1 MHAIAQKCRPKHQ
14 VLVLKCYPR
23 ITKGA
28 VDVKPNSSEL
38 SYLSYYA
45 TTRRSKVQKVGAF
58 LETKTASDV
67 WRARI
72 GNVQVTLQI
81 LEALIE
87 KAPRD
92 LPLYSRYVLRILH
105 LILKSGD
112 ITMVEASI
120 PTFEAFC
127 EHHDGASL
135 SADQE
140 YLRHYEDIVRTY
152 ASFASTRPR
161 PPPAATASAPMAM
174 RWRVAGLRALKSV
187 VSSQALGSVAGR
199 QLDVIMP
206 VLLENLW
213 TDNPEYLDTLLNR
226 AHLEEKVNTEKL
238 LRRRGSI
245 ATVRTVETSMDV
257 NPLALSGTTADADK
271 LAEEDI
277 GVLAIQCLQLIF
289 EVNSR
294 SQIRSGTLATLSFI
308 SDRVIQGEVLIDQKD
323 AFSEDR
329 GWATTVFLMF
339 ARWTP
344 VQERYTILV
353 TAMEA
358 LVRSPLTETSAPQ
371 ELVLATMIGSLL
383 RSDINLIGLS
393 VMDVLLGL
401 IQHVLQLL
409 HLSKAKPPMH
419 NTIIGAL
426 DGRSSNNRLPTT
438 SADRLPVEEVPTKP
452 SRVQVDLLR
461 VLERCIGDLATH
473 VYYADQIS
481 DMISALLLRLKPLPA
496 PVTPTD
502 GIAAEDAEGAS
513 GLVAA
518 AANVVN
524 GGSIDGFFSFDTA
537 KLSAL
542 TAVKSILTVA
552 TKRSKMAESTL
563 GRTRVGLGVWE
574 STQWLLRDID
584 GKVRLAY
591 ADAFLTWLDREA
603 TTEELAALDEKAP
616 RTQHKGMMR
625 SSGDDSTDNMARRA
639 VSATSHRER
648 AAKLQ
653 KTNVVE
659 LLHLAIYENA
669 LQYTD
674 SEADIGM
681 LHLILVKLVEKL
693 GINAVKSGLP
703 MIFRLQEDIQD
714 AETLAKVRMGS
725 LCHGYFWAL
734 SEKFD
739 LRSSGIGMEIYD
751 EIFRR
756 QSKGFWA
763 KIIQL
768 PPVPLAELG
777 IPGTISPH
785 EGLPTHVL
793 ESESLT
799 PFDDRESLVELISVS
814 YSQASAASAT
824 SPVSSPNRSF
834 NHPILSHPHEV
845 QTQAATIPEAVKEE
859 MLSEWSKEAVLASR
873 NTGSKSVSLSGSRS
887 GTNVTGQARN
897 YLTVNGNGAGHSTHS
912 LHQQRSRPPS
922 QAYGIIGGLSAISKL
937 RQSTGPDQTPSDSSK
952 NSITRVDQLK
962 RVLSGQAPP
971 SRGVGTIH
979 NDSSS
984 ESMLSYDASP
994 SEFSYD
1000 NRGSVPERGRKASN
1014 EISRSKS
1021 QERAA
1026 ANEGFK
1032 PLRSHPVQGDPAIRA
1047 SQDGGPREGDQ
1058 GYVPPVPPLPASLT
1072 IGGSPTGD
1080 DAERPEDLKSRAQEI
1095 SLGEYLQNGGSEGR
1109 GRRTQEPQNIES
1121 GKQGR
1126 EASPGLNLELLL
1138 KGLSTGNDK
1147 HQEAAMVEPPY

>member
-1 MHAIAQKCRPKHQ
+1 M
-14 VLVLKCYPR
+14 
-23 ITKGA
+23 
-28 VDVKPNSSEL
+28 
-38 SYLSYYA
+38 YA
-45 TTRRSKVQKVGAF
+45 
-58 LETKTASDV
+58 
-67 WRARI
+67 
-72 GNVQVTLQI
+72 
-81 LEALIE
+81 
-87 KAPRD
+87 
-92 LPLYSRYVLRILH
+92 RYVLKILH

-152 ASFASTRPR
+152 ASFASTRPK
-161 PPPAATASAPMAM
+161 PPPVVSASAPMAM

-199 QLDVIMP
+199 QLDVIIP
-206 VLLENLW
+206 VFLENIW

-226 AHLEEKVNTEKL
+226 AHLDERVNTEKL

-245 ATVRTVETSMDV
+245 ATVRTVETATDV

-277 GVLAIQCLQLIF
+277 GVLAIQCLQQIF

-294 SQIRSGTLATLSFI
+294 SQIRGGTLTTLSFI
-308 SDRVIQGEVLIDQKD
+308 SDRVIQGEVLIDQQHP
-323 AFSEDR
+323 FSEDR
-329 GWATTVFLMF
+329 GWATTVFLMI

-353 TAMEA
+353 TAMDA
-358 LVRSPLTETSAPQ
+358 LVRSPLNENSGPQ

-409 HLSKAKPPMH
+409 HLSKAKSH
-419 NTIIGAL
+419 IQSTNAGGL
-426 DGRSSNNRLPTT
+426 DGRASKDRLPTA
-438 SADRLPVEEVPTKP
+438 SADRVAADDVLNKP

-481 DMISALLLRLKPLPA
+481 DMISALLLRLKPLPV
-496 PVTPTD
+496 PVTPTN
-502 GIAAEDAEGAS
+502 GAAVEDAEGAS
-513 GLVAA
+513 NLVAA
-518 AANVVN
+518 AANIVDD
-524 GGSIDGFFSFDTA
+524 GSIDGFFSFDTA

-552 TKRSKMAESTL
+552 TKRSKVAESTL

-574 STQWLLRDID
+574 STQWLLRDVD

-603 TTEELAALDEKAP
+603 TSEELTALDEKAP
-616 RTQHKGMMR
+616 RTHHKGLMR
-625 SSGDDSTDNMARRA
+625 STGDDSTDNMARRA

-653 KTNVVE
+653 RTNVIE
-659 LLHLAIYENA
+659 HLHLAVYENA

-674 SEADIGM
+674 SEPDIGL
-681 LHLILVKLVEKL
+681 LHLILVKLVEKI
-693 GINAVKSGLP
+693 GVNAVKSGLP

-768 PPVPLAELG
+768 PPVPLAEVGL
-777 IPGTISPH
+777 PGTTSPH
-785 EGLPTHVL
+785 EGLPTHEL

-799 PFDDRESLVELISVS
+799 PFDDRESLVELIAVS
-814 YSQASAASAT
+814 YSQASAGSAT

-834 NHPILSHPHEV
+834 NHPILSHPQEV
-845 QTQAATIPEAVKEE
+845 QKPPATIPENVKEE

-873 NTGSKSVSLSGSRS
+873 STGSKSVSLSGSRT
-887 GTNVTGQARN
+887 GTNATGQARN
-897 YLTVNGNGAGHSTHS
+897 YLTVNGNGGTLSTHS

-922 QAYGIIGGLSAISKL
+922 QAYGIIGGLTAMSKL
-937 RQSTGPDQTPSDSSK
+937 RQSTGADLTPSDSSK

-994 SEFSYD
+994 SEISYD
-1000 NRGSVPERGRKASN
+1000 NRGPIAERGRKSN

-1021 QERAA
+1021 QERDA

-1032 PLRSHPVQGDPAIRA
+1032 PLRSHPIQSDSVIPA
-1047 SQDGGPREGDQ
+1047 SGDGGAREVDED
-1058 GYVPPVPPLPASLT
+1058 VPPVPPLPASLT
-1072 IGGSPTGD
+1072 IGGNPTGD
-1080 DAERPEDLKSRAQEI
+1080 DERSRNLKTRAQEI
-1095 SLGEYLQNGGSEGR
+1095 SLGEYLQNGRSESR
-1109 GRRTQEPQNIES
+1109 GRHTHGPHGIET
-1121 GKQGR
+1121 GRQGR
-1126 EASPGLNLELLL
+1126 EASPGLNLEMLL
-1138 KGLSTGNDK
+1138 KGITAGNDK
-1147 HQEAAMVEPPY
+1147 RQEAGMAEPPY

>member
-1 MHAIAQKCRPKHQ
+1 
-14 VLVLKCYPR
+14 
-23 ITKGA
+23 
-28 VDVKPNSSEL
+28 
-38 SYLSYYA
+38 
-45 TTRRSKVQKVGAF
+45 
-58 LETKTASDV
+58 
-67 WRARI
+67 
-72 GNVQVTLQI
+72 
-81 LEALIE
+81 
-87 KAPRD
+87 
-92 LPLYSRYVLRILH
+92 
-105 LILKSGD
+105 
-112 ITMVEASI
+112 MVEASI

-140 YLRHYEDIVRTY
+140 YLRHYEEIVRTY
-152 ASFASTRPR
+152 ASFASTRPK
-161 PPPAATASAPMAM
+161 PPPIVSASAPMAM
-174 RWRVAGLRALKSV
+174 RWRVAGLSALKSV

-226 AHLEEKVNTEKL
+226 AQLEERVSTEKL

-245 ATVRTVETSMDV
+245 ATVRTVETATDV

-277 GVLAIQCLQLIF
+277 GVLATQCLKQIF
-289 EVNSR
+289 EANSR
-294 SQIRSGTLATLSFI
+294 SQIRTGTLATLSFI
-308 SDRVIQGEVLIDQKD
+308 SDRVIQGEVLIDQQYPYN
-323 AFSEDR
+323 EDR
-329 GWATTVFLMF
+329 GWATTVFLMI

-353 TAMEA
+353 TAMDA
-358 LVRSPLTETSAPQ
+358 LVRSPLNKNSAPQ

-409 HLSKAKPPMH
+409 HLGKAKSPIQST
-419 NTIIGAL
+419 NAAGL
-426 DGRSSNNRLPTT
+426 DGRSSKDRLPTT
-438 SADRLPVEEVPTKP
+438 SSDRLAVDDVPSK
-452 SRVQVDLLR
+452 VQVELLH

-481 DMISALLLRLKPLPA
+481 DMISALLLRLKPLPGSG
-496 PVTPTD
+496 TPTD
-502 GIAAEDAEGAS
+502 VAAVEDAEGAS
-513 GLVAA
+513 SLATA
-518 AANVVN
+518 AANVVDD
-524 GGSIDGFFSFDTA
+524 GGIDGFFSFDTA

-552 TKRSKMAESTL
+552 TKRSKIAESTL

-603 TTEELAALDEKAP
+603 SNEELTSLDEKGP
-616 RTQHKGMMR
+616 HTQHKGIMR

-653 KTNVVE
+653 KTNVID

-674 SEADIGM
+674 SEPDIGM

-693 GINAVKSGLP
+693 GVNAVKSGLP
-703 MIFRLQEDIQD
+703 MIFRLQEDIQA
-714 AETLAKVRMGS
+714 AETVAKVRMGS

-763 KIIQL
+763 KIIQM
-768 PPVPLAELG
+768 PPVPLPEIG
-777 IPGTISPH
+777 IPGTITPH
-785 EGLPTHVL
+785 EGLPMHVL

-799 PFDDRESLVELISVS
+799 PFDDRETLVELIAVS
-814 YSQASAASAT
+814 YSQASAASAA

-834 NHPILSHPHEV
+834 NHPILSQPHEV
-845 QTQAATIPEAVKEE
+845 QNLVATIPEAVKEE

-873 NTGSKSVSLSGSRS
+873 STVSKSVSLSGSRT
-887 GTNVTGQARN
+887 GTNITGQARN
-897 YLTVNGNGAGHSTHS
+897 YLTVNGNGRAHSTQS
-912 LHQQRSRPPS
+912 LHQRSRPPS
-922 QAYGIIGGLSAISKL
+922 QAYGVIGGLFAISKL
-937 RQSTGPDQTPSDSSK
+937 RQSTGADRTPSDSSK

-994 SEFSYD
+994 SEVSYD
-1000 NRGSVPERGRKASN
+1000 NRGPIADRGRKASN

-1021 QERAA
+1021 QERVIS
-1026 ANEGFK
+1026 NEGFK
-1032 PLRSHPVQGDPAIRA
+1032 PLRSHPIQLDSVIPPPGDGAGR
-1047 SQDGGPREGDQ
+1047 DVDEDE
-1058 GYVPPVPPLPASLT
+1058 VPPVPPLPASLT
-1072 IGGSPTGD
+1072 VGGSPTGD
-1080 DAERPEDLKSRAQEI
+1080 ETERSRGLKTRAQEI
-1095 SLGEYLQNGGSEGR
+1095 SLGEYLRNGRSESR
-1109 GRRTQEPQNIES
+1109 GRHTQGPQSVES
-1121 GKQGR
+1121 GRQGR

-1138 KGLSTGNDK
+1138 KGINTGSDK
-1147 HQEAAMVEPPY
+1147 RQEAGMIEPPY

>member
-1 MHAIAQKCRPKHQ
+1 
-14 VLVLKCYPR
+14 
-23 ITKGA
+23 
-28 VDVKPNSSEL
+28 
-38 SYLSYYA
+38 
-45 TTRRSKVQKVGAF
+45 
-58 LETKTASDV
+58 
-67 WRARI
+67 
-72 GNVQVTLQI
+72 
-81 LEALIE
+81 
-87 KAPRD
+87 
-92 LPLYSRYVLRILH
+92 
-105 LILKSGD
+105 
-112 ITMVEASI
+112 MVEASI

-140 YLRHYEDIVRTY
+140 YLRHYEEIVRTY
-152 ASFASTRPR
+152 ASFASTRPK
-161 PPPAATASAPMAM
+161 PPPIVSASAPMAM
-174 RWRVAGLRALKSV
+174 RWRVAGLSAIKSV

-226 AHLEEKVNTEKL
+226 AQVEERVSTEKL

-245 ATVRTVETSMDV
+245 ATVRTVETATDV

-277 GVLAIQCLQLIF
+277 GVLATQCLKQIF

-294 SQIRSGTLATLSFI
+294 SQIRAGTLATLSFI
-308 SDRVIQGEVLIDQKD
+308 SDRVIQGEVLIDQQYPYN
-323 AFSEDR
+323 EDR
-329 GWATTVFLMF
+329 GWATTVFLMI

-353 TAMEA
+353 TAMDA
-358 LVRSPLTETSAPQ
+358 LVRSPLNKTSAPQ

-409 HLSKAKPPMH
+409 HLGKAKSPIQST
-419 NTIIGAL
+419 NAAGL
-426 DGRSSNNRLPTT
+426 DGRSSKDRLPTT
-438 SADRLPVEEVPTKP
+438 STDRLAVDDIP
-452 SRVQVDLLR
+452 SKVQVDLLR

-481 DMISALLLRLKPLPA
+481 DMISALLLRLKPLPGSS
-496 PVTPTD
+496 TPTD
-502 GIAAEDAEGAS
+502 VAAVEDAEGAS
-513 GLVAA
+513 SLAAA
-518 AANVVN
+518 AANVVDD
-524 GGSIDGFFSFDTA
+524 GGIDGFFSFDTA

-552 TKRSKMAESTL
+552 TKRSKIAESTL

-603 TTEELAALDEKAP
+603 SSEELTPLDEKAP
-616 RTQHKGMMR
+616 RTQHKGIMR
-625 SSGDDSTDNMARRA
+625 NSGDDSTDNMARRA

-648 AAKLQ
+648 AIKLQ
-653 KTNVVE
+653 KTNVID

-674 SEADIGM
+674 SEPDIGM

-693 GINAVKSGLP
+693 GVNAVRSGLP

-714 AETLAKVRMGS
+714 AETVAKVRMGS

-763 KIIQL
+763 KIIQM
-768 PPVPLAELG
+768 PPVPLSEIG
-777 IPGTISPH
+777 IPGTITPH
-785 EGLPTHVL
+785 EGLPMHVL

-799 PFDDRESLVELISVS
+799 PFDDRETLVDMIAVS

-834 NHPILSHPHEV
+834 NHPILSQPHEV
-845 QTQAATIPEAVKEE
+845 QNVVATIPEAVKEE

-873 NTGSKSVSLSGSRS
+873 TTVSKSVSLSGSRT
-887 GTNVTGQARN
+887 GTNITGQARN
-897 YLTVNGNGAGHSTHS
+897 YLTVNGNGRALSTQS
-912 LHQQRSRPPS
+912 LHHRSRPPS
-922 QAYGIIGGLSAISKL
+922 QAYGVIGGLSAISKL
-937 RQSTGPDQTPSDSSK
+937 RQTTGTDRTPSDSSK

-994 SEFSYD
+994 SEVSYD
-1000 NRGSVPERGRKASN
+1000 NRGPIADRGRKASN

-1021 QERAA
+1021 QERVIGTD
-1026 ANEGFK
+1026 GFK
-1032 PLRSHPVQGDPAIRA
+1032 PLRSHPIQLDSVIPP
-1047 SQDGGPREGDQ
+1047 SEDGAARDVDEDE
-1058 GYVPPVPPLPASLT
+1058 VPPVPPLPASLT
-1072 IGGSPTGD
+1072 VGGSPTGD
-1080 DAERPEDLKSRAQEI
+1080 ETERSRSLKTRAQEI
-1095 SLGEYLQNGGSEGR
+1095 SLGEYLQNGRSESR
-1109 GRRTQEPQNIES
+1109 GRHTQGPQSVE
-1121 GKQGR
+1121 GGRQGR
-1126 EASPGLNLELLL
+1126 EASPALNLESLL
-1138 KGLSTGNDK
+1138 KGINTGNDK
-1147 HQEAAMVEPPY
+1147 SQEAGMVEPPY

>member
-1 MHAIAQKCRPKHQ
+1 MHAISQKCRPKHQ

-87 KAPRD
+87 KTPRD
-92 LPLYSRYVLRILH
+92 LPLYARYVLKILH

-161 PPPAATASAPMAM
+161 PPPTVSASAPMAM

-226 AHLEEKVNTEKL
+226 AHLEERVSSEKL

-245 ATVRTVETSMDV
+245 ATVRTVETTTDV

-277 GVLAIQCLQLIF
+277 GVLAIQCLKQIF

-308 SDRVIQGEVLIDQKD
+308 SDRVIQGEVLIDQQYPY
-323 AFSEDR
+323 SEDR

-353 TAMEA
+353 TAMDA
-358 LVRSPLTETSAPQ
+358 LVRSPLNETSAPQ

-409 HLSKAKPPMH
+409 HLGKTLSPLQST
-419 NTIIGAL
+419 NTGGL
-426 DGRSSNNRLPTT
+426 DGRSSKQTLPTT
-438 SADRLPVEEVPTKP
+438 SSDRVAADGVLNKP
-452 SRVQVDLLR
+452 SRVQIDLLR

-481 DMISALLLRLKPLPA
+481 DMISALLLRLKPLPVS
-496 PVTPTD
+496 VTPTD
-502 GIAAEDAEGAS
+502 GATVEDAEGTPS
-513 GLVAA
+513 LVAA
-518 AANVVN
+518 AANIVED
-524 GGSIDGFFSFDTA
+524 GRIDGFFSFDTA

-542 TAVKSILTVA
+542 TAIKSILTVA
-552 TKRSKMAESTL
+552 TKRSKIPESTL

-574 STQWLLRDID
+574 STQWLLRDSD
-584 GKVRLAY
+584 GLVRLAY

-603 TTEELAALDEKAP
+603 SSEELTALDEKAP
-616 RTQHKGMMR
+616 HTHHKGIMR

-648 AAKLQ
+648 AEKLQ
-653 KTNVVE
+653 KTNVIE

-674 SEADIGM
+674 SEPDIGL
-681 LHLILVKLVEKL
+681 LHLILVKLVDKL
-693 GINAVKSGLP
+693 GMNAVKSGLP

-734 SEKFD
+734 SEKFN

-763 KIIQL
+763 KIIQM
-768 PPVPLAELG
+768 PPVPLPELG
-777 IPGTISPH
+777 IPGTTSPH
-785 EGLPTHVL
+785 QGLPTHEL

-799 PFDDRESLVELISVS
+799 PFDDRETLVDLIEVS
-814 YSQASAASAT
+814 YSQASGAAT

-834 NHPILSHPHEV
+834 NHPILSQPQEV
-845 QTQAATIPEAVKEE
+845 QNPVATIPEAVKEE

-873 NTGSKSVSLSGSRS
+873 ITGSKSVSLSGSRS
-887 GTNVTGQARN
+887 ATNATGQARN
-897 YLTVNGNGAGHSTHS
+897 YLTVNGNGGALSTHS

-937 RQSTGPDQTPSDSSK
+937 RQSTGPDHTPSDSSK

-1000 NRGSVPERGRKASN
+1000 NRGPIADRGRKPSN
-1014 EISRSKS
+1014 EIPRSKS
-1021 QERAA
+1021 QERAI

-1032 PLRSHPVQGDPAIRA
+1032 PLRSHPVQSDSVIPASGDGA
-1047 SQDGGPREGDQ
+1047 READEEE
-1058 GYVPPVPPLPASLT
+1058 VPPVPPLPASLT

-1080 DAERPEDLKSRAQEI
+1080 EDRSRNLKTRAQEI
-1095 SLGEYLQNGGSEGR
+1095 SLGEYLQNGRSESR
-1109 GRRTQEPQNIES
+1109 GRRAQEGPPSIES
-1121 GKQGR
+1121 GRQGR

-1138 KGLSTGNDK
+1138 KGITTGNDK
-1147 HQEAAMVEPPY
+1147 RQDPGMVEPPY

>member
-1 MHAIAQKCRPKHQ
+1 MHAIKQKCRPKHQ

-92 LPLYSRYVLRILH
+92 LPLYARYVLKILH

-161 PPPAATASAPMAM
+161 PPPIVSASAPMAM
-174 RWRVAGLRALKSV
+174 RWRVAGLSALKSV

-206 VLLENLW
+206 VLLENIW
-213 TDNPEYLDTLLNR
+213 TDNPEYLDTLLSR
-226 AHLEEKVNTEKL
+226 AHLEERDNTEKL

-245 ATVRTVETSMDV
+245 ATVRTAETSMDV

-277 GVLAIQCLQLIF
+277 GVLAIQCLQQIF

-308 SDRVIQGEVLIDQKD
+308 SDRVIQGEVLIDQQYPY
-323 AFSEDR
+323 SEDR
-329 GWATTVFLMF
+329 GWATTVFLMI

-353 TAMEA
+353 TAMDA
-358 LVRSPLTETSAPQ
+358 LVRSPLNENSAPQ

-409 HLSKAKPPMH
+409 HLGKAKSSLQS
-419 NTIIGAL
+419 TYIGGL
-426 DGRSSNNRLPTT
+426 DGKSSK
-438 SADRLPVEEVPTKP
+438 DRLPATSSDRLTADDLQSKP
-452 SRVQVDLLR
+452 SKVQVDLLR

-481 DMISALLLRLKPLPA
+481 DMISALLLRLKPLPVPA
-496 PVTPTD
+496 TPTD
-502 GIAAEDAEGAS
+502 ATAVEDAEGAPS
-513 GLVAA
+513 LVAA
-518 AANVVN
+518 AATVVDD
-524 GGSIDGFFSFDTA
+524 GSIDGFFSFDTA

-552 TKRSKMAESTL
+552 TKRSKISESTL
-563 GRTRVGLGVWE
+563 GRTRVGLSVWE

-603 TTEELAALDEKAP
+603 TSEELTALDEKAP
-616 RTQHKGMMR
+616 RTQHKGIMR
-625 SSGDDSTDNMARRA
+625 SSGDDSTDSMARRA

-653 KTNVVE
+653 KTNVID

-669 LQYTD
+669 IQYAD
-674 SEADIGM
+674 SEPDIGL
-681 LHLILVKLVEKL
+681 LHLMLVKLVEKL

-703 MIFRLQEDIQD
+703 MICRLQEDIQD

-763 KIIQL
+763 KIIQM

-777 IPGTISPH
+777 IPGTIAPH
-785 EGLPTHVL
+785 EGLPTHEL

-799 PFDDRESLVELISVS
+799 PFDDRETLVELIAVS
-814 YSQASAASAT
+814 YSQASAGSST

-845 QTQAATIPEAVKEE
+845 PNAVSTIPETVKEE

-873 NTGSKSVSLSGSRS
+873 STASKSVSLSGSRT

-897 YLTVNGNGAGHSTHS
+897 YLTVNGNGATHSTHS
-912 LHQQRSRPPS
+912 FHQRSRPPS
-922 QAYGIIGGLSAISKL
+922 QAQGVIGGLPAISKL
-937 RQSTGPDQTPSDSSK
+937 RQSTGPDLTPSDSSK

-1000 NRGSVPERGRKASN
+1000 NRGPIPDKGRKPSN
-1014 EISRSKS
+1014 EILRSKS
-1021 QERAA
+1021 QERAIG
-1026 ANEGFK
+1026 NEGFK
-1032 PLRSHPVQGDPAIRA
+1032 PLRSHPVQSDSVIPTSG
-1047 SQDGGPREGDQ
+1047 DGGAREVDDED
-1058 GYVPPVPPLPASLT
+1058 VPPVPPLPASLT
-1072 IGGSPTGD
+1072 VGGSPTGD
-1080 DAERPEDLKSRAQEI
+1080 EELSRNLKTRAQEI
-1095 SLGEYLQNGGSEGR
+1095 SLGEYLQNGRSENR
-1109 GRRTQEPQNIES
+1109 GRHIQGPQSIES
-1121 GKQGR
+1121 GGQGR

-1138 KGLSTGNDK
+1138 KGISTGNEK
-1147 HQEAAMVEPPY
+1147 RQEVGMVEPPY

>member
-1 MHAIAQKCRPKHQ
+1 MHAISQKCRPKHQ

-87 KAPRD
+87 KTPRD
-92 LPLYSRYVLRILH
+92 LPLYARYVLKILH

-161 PPPAATASAPMAM
+161 PPPIVSASAPMAM
-174 RWRVAGLRALKSV
+174 RWRIAGLRAIKSV

-213 TDNPEYLDTLLNR
+213 TGNPEYLDILLNR
-226 AHLEEKVNTEKL
+226 AYLEERVNTEKL

-245 ATVRTVETSMDV
+245 ATVRTVETATDTH
-257 NPLALSGTTADADK
+257 PPALADTTADADK

-277 GVLAIQCLQLIF
+277 GVLAIQCLKQIF

-294 SQIRSGTLATLSFI
+294 SQIRTGTLATLSFI
-308 SDRVIQGEVLIDQKD
+308 SDRVIQGEVLIEQQYPY
-323 AFSEDR
+323 SEDR

-353 TAMEA
+353 TAMDA
-358 LVRSPLTETSAPQ
+358 LVRSPLNENSAPQ

-409 HLSKAKPPMH
+409 HLGRAKSPLQST
-419 NTIIGAL
+419 NTGGL
-426 DGRSSNNRLPTT
+426 DGRSSK
-438 SADRLPVEEVPTKP
+438 DRLPGASSDRLAADDALNKP
-452 SRVQVDLLR
+452 SKVQVDLLR

-481 DMISALLLRLKPLPA
+481 DMISALLLRLKPLPV

-502 GIAAEDAEGAS
+502 GATAEDAEGA

-518 AANVVN
+518 AANIVSD
-524 GGSIDGFFSFDTA
+524 GSIDGFFSFDTA

-552 TKRSKMAESTL
+552 TKKSKMAESTL

-584 GKVRLAY
+584 GRVRLAY

-603 TTEELAALDEKAP
+603 SSEELTALEEKAP
-616 RTQHKGMMR
+616 RAPHKGLMR

-648 AAKLQ
+648 AAKLRR
-653 KTNVVE
+653 TNVIE

-674 SEADIGM
+674 SEPDIGL
-681 LHLILVKLVEKL
+681 LHLILVKLVEKM
-693 GINAVKSGLP
+693 GVNAVKSGLP

-777 IPGTISPH
+777 IPGTISAH
-785 EGLPTHVL
+785 EGLPTHEL

-799 PFDDRESLVELISVS
+799 PFDDRESLVELIAVS
-814 YSQASAASAT
+814 YSQTSAGSAT

-834 NHPILSHPHEV
+834 GHPILSHPQEV
-845 QTQAATIPEAVKEE
+845 QNPIATIPEDVKEE
-859 MLSEWSKEAVLASR
+859 MLSEWSKEDVLASR
-873 NTGSKSVSLSGSRS
+873 ATGSKSVSLSGSRT
-887 GTNVTGQARN
+887 GTNITGQARN
-897 YLTVNGNGAGHSTHS
+897 YLTVNGNGAALSTQS

-922 QAYGIIGGLSAISKL
+922 QAHGIVGGLSAISKL
-937 RQSTGPDQTPSDSSK
+937 RQSNGPDRTPSDSSK

-994 SEFSYD
+994 SEISYD
-1000 NRGSVPERGRKASN
+1000 NRGPIADRGRKASN

-1021 QERAA
+1021 QERAF

-1032 PLRSHPVQGDPAIRA
+1032 PLRSHPVQSDFVVPVAG
-1047 SQDGGPREGDQ
+1047 DGGASEEE
-1058 GYVPPVPPLPASLT
+1058 VPPVPPLPASLT
-1072 IGGSPTGD
+1072 VGGSPTGD
-1080 DAERPEDLKSRAQEI
+1080 DERSTNLKTRAQEI
-1095 SLGEYLQNGGSEGR
+1095 SLGEYLQNGRSESR
-1109 GRRTQEPQNIES
+1109 GRRTQGPQSVES
-1121 GKQGR
+1121 GKQGH
-1126 EASPGLNLELLL
+1126 EASPGLDLEMLL
-1138 KGLSTGNDK
+1138 KGISTGNDK
-1147 HQEAAMVEPPY
+1147 RQEAGMVEPPY

>member
-1 MHAIAQKCRPKHQ
+1 MHAISQKCRPKHQ

-87 KAPRD
+87 KTPRD
-92 LPLYSRYVLRILH
+92 LPLYARYVLKILH

-112 ITMVEASI
+112 ITMVESSI

-152 ASFASTRPR
+152 ASFASTRPK
-161 PPPAATASAPMAM
+161 PPPIVSASAPLAM

-213 TDNPEYLDTLLNR
+213 TDNPRYLDILLNR
-226 AHLEEKVNTEKL
+226 AHLEERISSEKL
-238 LRRRGSI
+238 LRRRVSI
-245 ATVRTVETSMDV
+245 ATVRTVETATDV
-257 NPLALSGTTADADK
+257 DPLALSGTTADADK

-277 GVLAIQCLQLIF
+277 GVLTIQCLKQIF

-308 SDRVIQGEVLIDQKD
+308 SDRVIQGDILIDQQYPY
-323 AFSEDR
+323 SEDC

-353 TAMEA
+353 TAMDA
-358 LVRSPLTETSAPQ
+358 LIRSPLNENSAPQ
-371 ELVLATMIGSLL
+371 DLVLATMIGSLL

-409 HLSKAKPPMH
+409 HLGKAKSPIQST
-419 NTIIGAL
+419 NAGGL
-426 DGRSSNNRLPTT
+426 DGRSSKQTLPTA
-438 SADRLPVEEVPTKP
+438 SSDGVAADGVLNA
-452 SRVQVDLLR
+452 SRVQIDLLR

-481 DMISALLLRLKPLPA
+481 DMISALLLRLKPLPV

-502 GIAAEDAEGAS
+502 GATVEDAEGTPS
-513 GLVAA
+513 LVAA
-518 AANVVN
+518 AANIVED
-524 GGSIDGFFSFDTA
+524 GRIDGFFSFDTA

-542 TAVKSILTVA
+542 TSVKSILTVA
-552 TKRSKMAESTL
+552 TKRSKVTESTL

-574 STQWLLRDID
+574 STQWLLRDSD
-584 GKVRLAY
+584 GLVRLAY
-591 ADAFLTWLDREA
+591 ADAFLTWLDRESSS
-603 TTEELAALDEKAP
+603 EELTALDEKAP
-616 RTQHKGMMR
+616 HTQHKGIMR

-674 SEADIGM
+674 SEPDIGL
-681 LHLILVKLVEKL
+681 LHLILVKLADKL
-693 GINAVKSGLP
+693 GMNAVKSGLP

-763 KIIQL
+763 KIIQM
-768 PPVPLAELG
+768 PPVPLPELG

-785 EGLPTHVL
+785 KGLPRHEL

-799 PFDDRESLVELISVS
+799 PFDDREMLVELIEVS
-814 YSQASAASAT
+814 YSQASEAAT

-834 NHPILSHPHEV
+834 NHPILSQPQEV
-845 QTQAATIPEAVKEE
+845 QNPVATIPEAVKEE

-873 NTGSKSVSLSGSRS
+873 ATGSKSVSLSGSRS
-887 GTNVTGQARN
+887 GTNATGQARN
-897 YLTVNGNGAGHSTHS
+897 YLTVNGNGGALSTHS
-912 LHQQRSRPPS
+912 LHQQRSWPPS

-937 RQSTGPDQTPSDSSK
+937 RQSTDPDRTPSDSSK

-971 SRGVGTIH
+971 SRGVGTIL

-1000 NRGSVPERGRKASN
+1000 NRGPIVDRGRKASN
-1014 EISRSKS
+1014 EISQLKS
-1021 QERAA
+1021 QERAI

-1032 PLRSHPVQGDPAIRA
+1032 PLRSHPVQSDSVIPPSG
-1047 SQDGGPREGDQ
+1047 DGGAREADEEE
-1058 GYVPPVPPLPASLT
+1058 VPLVPPLPASLT
-1072 IGGSPTGD
+1072 VGGSPTGG
-1080 DAERPEDLKSRAQEI
+1080 EDGSRNLKTRAQEI
-1095 SLGEYLQNGGSEGR
+1095 SLGEYLQNGRSESR
-1109 GRRTQEPQNIES
+1109 GRRTQEGPQSIEN
-1121 GKQGR
+1121 GKGR
-1126 EASPGLNLELLL
+1126 EATPGLNLELLL
-1138 KGLSTGNDK
+1138 KGITTGNDK
-1147 HQEAAMVEPPY
+1147 RQDPGMVEPPY

>member
-1 MHAIAQKCRPKHQ
+1 MHAISQKCRPKHQ

-92 LPLYSRYVLRILH
+92 LPLYARYVLKILH

-140 YLRHYEDIVRTY
+140 YLRQYEDIVRNY
-152 ASFASTRPR
+152 ASFASTRPK
-161 PPPAATASAPMAM
+161 PPPAVSASAPMAM

-226 AHLEEKVNTEKL
+226 AHLEERVSTEKL
-238 LRRRGSI
+238 LKRRGSI
-245 ATVRTVETSMDV
+245 ATVRTVETTADV
-257 NPLALSGTTADADK
+257 NPIALSGTTADADK

-277 GVLAIQCLQLIF
+277 GVLAIQCLQQIF

-308 SDRVIQGEVLIDQKD
+308 SDRVIQGEVLIDQQYPYN
-323 AFSEDR
+323 EDR

-353 TAMEA
+353 TAMDA
-358 LVRSPLTETSAPQ
+358 LVRSPLNKSSAPQ

-401 IQHVLQLL
+401 IQHVLHLL
-409 HLSKAKPPMH
+409 HLGKTKSPLH
-419 NTIIGAL
+419 STNLGGV
-426 DGRSSNNRLPTT
+426 DGRSSKDRLPAT
-438 SADRLPVEEVPTKP
+438 SADRLAVDDVPSK
-452 SRVQVDLLR
+452 VQVDLLR

-481 DMISALLLRLKPLPA
+481 DMISALLLRLKPLP
-496 PVTPTD
+496 VSGTPPD
-502 GIAAEDAEGAS
+502 GAAVDDAEGAS
-513 GLVAA
+513 SLVAA
-518 AANVVN
+518 AANIVDN
-524 GGSIDGFFSFDTA
+524 GSIDGFFSFDTA

-552 TKRSKMAESTL
+552 TKKSKIAESTL

-603 TTEELAALDEKAP
+603 NIEELTSLDEKPP
-616 RTQHKGMMR
+616 RTQHKGIMR

-639 VSATSHRER
+639 VSATSNRER

-653 KTNVVE
+653 RTNVIE

-674 SEADIGM
+674 SEPDIGM
-681 LHLILVKLVEKL
+681 LHLILVRLVEKV
-693 GINAVKSGLP
+693 GVNAVKSGLP

-739 LRSSGIGMEIYD
+739 LRSSGIGTEIYD

-768 PPVPLAELG
+768 PPVPLAEIG

-785 EGLPTHVL
+785 EGLPTHEL

-799 PFDDRESLVELISVS
+799 PFDDRETLVDLISVS
-814 YSQASAASAT
+814 YSQASAASAV

-834 NHPILSHPHEV
+834 NHPILSQPHEV
-845 QTQAATIPEAVKEE
+845 NNLVATIPEAVKEE

-873 NTGSKSVSLSGSRS
+873 CTGSKSVSLSGSRS
-887 GTNVTGQARN
+887 GTNATGQARN
-897 YLTVNGNGAGHSTHS
+897 YLTVNGNGAALSTQS
-912 LHQQRSRPPS
+912 LHQRSRPPS
-922 QAYGIIGGLSAISKL
+922 QAYGVIGGLSAISKL
-937 RQSTGPDQTPSDSSK
+937 RQSTGPTLSDSSK

-994 SEFSYD
+994 SEVSYD
-1000 NRGSVPERGRKASN
+1000 NRGPIPDRGRKPSN
-1014 EISRSKS
+1014 EIPRSKS
-1021 QERAA
+1021 HERATG
-1026 ANEGFK
+1026 NDGFK
-1032 PLRSHPVQGDPAIRA
+1032 PLRSHPVQSDNIIHA
-1047 SQDGGPREGDQ
+1047 SGDGGARETDEED
-1058 GYVPPVPPLPASLT
+1058 VPPVPPLPPSLT
-1072 IGGSPTGD
+1072 VGGSPTGD
-1080 DAERPEDLKSRAQEI
+1080 DGVGRSKSLKSRAQEI
-1095 SLGEYLQNGGSEGR
+1095 SLGEYLQNGGGESR
-1109 GRRTQEPQNIES
+1109 GRHTEEPQTIES
-1121 GKQGR
+1121 GRQGR
-1126 EASPGLNLELLL
+1126 EPSPGGLNLELLL
-1138 KGLSTGNDK
+1138 KGINTGNGK
-1147 HQEAAMVEPPY
+1147 SQEVEMVEPPY